1 MSGEV
6 PRHDHQTDCCWHSL
20 TVLLHSLTV
29 LNLHKLKLCFPSLF
43 IYLVYMHHIL
53 YQTDFHSKR
62 EIRVRRRHIPS
73 MVLIGIIGK
82 GCGLESKRVSFF
94 TDVEFKIARYHIGS
108 LPLAK
113 NVPHST
119 SSQSAY
125 NSSCLPL
132 LPIYS
137 PFDSMPL

>member
-1 MSGEV
+1 
-6 PRHDHQTDCCWHSL
+6 
-20 TVLLHSLTV
+20 
-29 LNLHKLKLCFPSLF
+29 
-43 IYLVYMHHIL
+43 MHHIL

-94 TDVEFKIARYHIGS
+94 TDMEFKIARYHIGS

-119 SSQSAY
+119 SNIFYKQQRV
-125 NSSCLPL
+125 
-132 LPIYS
+132 
-137 PFDSMPL
+137 

>member
-1 MSGEV
+1 
-6 PRHDHQTDCCWHSL
+6 
-20 TVLLHSLTV
+20 
-29 LNLHKLKLCFPSLF
+29 
-43 IYLVYMHHIL
+43 MHHVL

-62 EIRVRRRHIPS
+62 EIHVRRRHIPS

-94 TDVEFKIARYHIGS
+94 TDMEFKIARYHIGS

-119 SSQSAY
+119 TVE
-125 NSSCLPL
+125 PL
-132 LPIYS
+132 LTTTS
-137 PFDSMPL
+137 DKRPLLL